1 MNEDPRSPDH
11 LEPDLEAPSAEDRA
25 WAGLLSSA
33 AKLRPTDHAA
43 TDSVLNALRAARAEP
58 QTDAWAEYLSNAA
71 TLRPV
76 DHQAAPAVLTAL
88 HAERA
93 RTKRQHVL
101 RWRGLAAGFSLA
113 AAAVIAGV
121 LVLRAPDATADPNEA
136 YQAYQEASQGW

>member
-1 MNEDPRSPDH
+1 MNQDPRQPDQ
-11 LEPDLEAPSAEDRA
+11 LGPDLEAPTAEDRA
-25 WAGLLSSA
+25 WAGLLSGA

-43 TDSVLNALRAARAEP
+43 TDSVLNALRAARVEP
-58 QTDAWAEYLSNAA
+58 QADAWAEYLSGGA

-76 DHQAAPAVLTAL
+76 DHQATPAVLRTL
-88 HAERA
+88 HAERT
-93 RTKRQHVL
+93 RVKRQHVL

-113 AAAVIAGV
+113 TAAVIAGV